1 MRAFLLKCM
10 EESVFDEFFAQKD
23 HDLVATIESLFQD
36 YFSEAFIKHQ
46 QENDDNQEEGVS
58 QISRSQLTLVIE
70 EKFQGD
76 ENLQEMLNTEIEK
89 FHQSPEAAAAEN
101 QLITDMQVKNALR
114 VIL

>member
-1 MRAFLLKCM
+1 M
-10 EESVFDEFFAQKD
+10 ENSVFEEFFAQKD
-23 HDLVATIESLFQD
+23 HELVATIDALFED
-36 YFSEAFIKHQ
+36 YFSEAFKQ
-46 QENDDNQEEGVS
+46 GSEDG

-89 FHQSPEAAAAEN
+89 YLQSPETAAVEN